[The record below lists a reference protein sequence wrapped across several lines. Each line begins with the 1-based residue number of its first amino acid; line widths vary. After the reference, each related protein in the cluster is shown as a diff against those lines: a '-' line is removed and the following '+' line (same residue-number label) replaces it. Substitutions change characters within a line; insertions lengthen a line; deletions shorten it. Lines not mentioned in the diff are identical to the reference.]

1 MEFFYSRN
9 KDTLTR
15 FGTNLQTNKGKDD
28 IAREERIILRM
39 KQTKKLLKNAEN
51 KKDFPVYKLNPETRD
66 KMVITKR
73 GGKEY
78 HRGAS
83 RTV

>member
-1 MEFFYSRN
+1 
-9 KDTLTR
+9 
-15 FGTNLQTNKGKDD
+15 
-28 IAREERIILRM
+28 M
-39 KQTKKLLKNAEN
+39 KQKKKLLKNAEN

-73 GGKEY
+73 RGKEY